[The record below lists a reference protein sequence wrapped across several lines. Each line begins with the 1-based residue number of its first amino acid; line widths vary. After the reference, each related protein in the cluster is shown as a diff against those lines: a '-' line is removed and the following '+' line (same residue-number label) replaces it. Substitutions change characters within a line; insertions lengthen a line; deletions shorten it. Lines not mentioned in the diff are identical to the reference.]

1 MKKPIFCPYCKSKN
15 TVKNGF
21 YKYKDNDKEQR
32 YLCKNCGKVFQN
44 NSTSPFLQMRH
55 PKHVILFGVRLYT
68 EFYLSSNECS
78 ILIQDVMNI
87 NVSGRSVLNWV
98 QKLAPSFQKIS
109 KLYKPEYSDI
119 WYIDEMFVNRK
130 GSKKRP
136 GKQGYLFTVYD
147 EHRQVIATFLSIG
160 RDSASAIKT
169 FKMAVETAGFYP
181 AIVSTD
187 KCMIYHAL
195 KRYRKIRHV
204 HAHFETK
211 FIPYKETVIP
221 ICQNRIERYHS
232 EIRPKEVRMRGIKS
246 FECGTRFF
254 QLRGVIHNY
263 LRKHLTL
270 GVTPAQYSGVIQD
283 ISWDNLAGILE
294 IAAQIS

>member
-1 MKKPIFCPYCKSKN
+1 MNIEI
-15 TVKNGF
+15 TG
-21 YKYKDNDKEQR
+21 R
-32 YLCKNCGKVFQN
+32 
-44 NSTSPFLQMRH
+44 
-55 PKHVILFGVRLYT
+55 
-68 EFYLSSNECS
+68 S
-78 ILIQDVMNI
+78 ILY
-87 NVSGRSVLNWV
+87 WV

-109 KLYKPEYSDI
+109 KLYKPQYSDI

-147 EHRQVIATFLSIG
+147 EHRQVIATFLSNR
-160 RDSASAIKT
+160 RDSTSAIKT

-187 KCMIYHAL
+187 KCMIYYAL
-195 KRYRKIRHV
+195 RRYRKMRHV

-232 EIRPKEVRMRGIKS
+232 EIRPKEVRMRGIKN
-246 FECGTRFF
+246 FKCGTRFF
-254 QLRGVIHNY
+254 QLRGVVHNY

-270 GVTPAQYSGVIQD
+270 GMTPARFAGVTQD
-283 ISWDNLAGILE
+283 VSWHNLAGILE
-294 IAAQIS
+294 VCAQIP